1 MCPAAARPSNPRAP
15 TGAGAPHYGRAVR
28 APGSVQ
34 TPRLLAVIAL
44 GGVVGALAR
53 WGVDVAFGE
62 RDPGHWPW
70 ATLVVNVLGCLVIGV
85 LASRLPADRGP
96 WWPRP
101 LLITGV
107 LGGFTTFSAY
117 AVETGLLIDEGAS
130 LVAAAYLAVTVLAGL
145 LAVLVGTRLATGRE
159 PQRGE
164 GAS

>member
-1 MCPAAARPSNPRAP
+1 MPGGGAP
-15 TGAGAPHYGRAVR
+15 VQSAGAHRGGHPYGRAVR

-85 LASRLPADRGP
+85 LASRLPTDHGP

-117 AVETGLLIDEGAS
+117 AVETGLLIDEGAP
-130 LVAAAYLAVTVLAGL
+130 LVAAAYLSITVLAGI
-145 LAVLVGTRLATGRE
+145 LAVLVGRTLATGRE
-159 PQRGE
+159 PRRGE
-164 GAS
+164 RAS